1 MQRVVCLA
9 TVFAFFVLLA
19 VIGWK
24 DFKTMRIPDRMNL
37 AVFLTGGCAIF
48 TVPGPDIVERVF
60 GMFAVSVPMLLVAMV
75 TSGGF
80 GGGDIKLAAAGG
92 LFLGLEGNVLA
103 VLLGLAAGGVW
114 AAGMVLFKKAGRR
127 DVFPFGPV
135 SVRRNDGI
143 ICNIMHT
150 GLILYTVKVLYD
162 GRGQSLRVV
171 SFAIRHGVG
180 SDDCYESVL

>member
-9 TVFAFFVLLA
+9 TVFTFFVLLA

-114 AAGMVLFKKAGRR
+114 AAGMILCKKAGRR
-127 DVFPFGPV
+127 DVFPFGPFLCGGMMASFV
-135 SVRRNDGI
+135 
-143 ICNIMHT
+143 
-150 GLILYTVKVLYD
+150 ILCT
-162 GRGQSLRVV
+162 Q
-171 SFAIRHGVG
+171 G
-180 SDDCYESVL
+180 SYYIL

>member
-9 TVFAFFVLLA
+9 TVFTFFVLLA

-80 GGGDIKLAAAGG
+80 GGGDIKL
-92 LFLGLEGNVLA
+92 
-103 VLLGLAAGGVW
+103 LAALGAWLGAELVIYTIIL
-114 AAGMVLFKKAGRR
+114 ACALFGSYAMLRKMRVGA
-127 DVFPFGPV
+127 FGPA
-135 SVRRNDGI
+135 I
-143 ICNIMHT
+143 TIAAIM
-150 GLILYTVKVLYD
+150 IAFY
-162 GRGQSLRVV
+162 
-171 SFAIRHGVG
+171 FF
-180 SDDCYESVL
+180 